1 MNNPTELKRAG
12 NSRASTIIAML
23 REGCQRIPDS
33 AIALLARFSIATI
46 FWQSGQTKVEGLV
59 IDLLAGRMELGWPR
73 LSDSALYLFRE
84 EYRLP
89 LLDPQVAA
97 LVAASAE
104 HLFPVLLLL
113 GLGTRLAASGLLVM
127 TATIQLLVYPD
138 AYATHGVWA
147 VSLLF
152 LLAKGAGRFSLDHGL
167 ARRYGVTAR

>member
-1 MNNPTELKRAG
+1 MNTPTELKRAG
-12 NSRASTIIAML
+12 ISRVFAIIALL
-23 REGCQRIPDS
+23 RDGCQRIPDS
-33 AIALLARFSIATI
+33 AIALLARFSIAAI

-59 IDLLAGRMELGWPR
+59 IDLLSGTVELGWPR

-89 LLDPQVAA
+89 LLDPEVAA

-127 TATIQLLVYPD
+127 TATIQLLVYPN

-147 VSLLF
+147 VALLF

-167 ARRYGVTAR
+167 ARRYGVTAL

>member
-1 MNNPTELKRAG
+1 MNNPTELKRAEI
-12 NSRASTIIAML
+12 SRVFAIIALL
-23 REGCQRIPDS
+23 RDGCQRIPDS
-33 AIALLARFSIATI
+33 AIALLARFSIAAI

-59 IDLLAGRMELGWPR
+59 IDLLSGTVELGWPR

-89 LLDPQVAA
+89 LLDPEVAA

-147 VSLLF
+147 VALLF

>member
-23 REGCQRIPDS
+23 CNACQRIPDS
-33 AIALLARFSIATI
+33 AITLLARFSIAAI

-59 IDLLAGRMELGWPR
+59 IDLLAGRVELGWPR

-104 HLFPVLLLL
+104 HLLPVLLLL

-147 VSLLF
+147 VALLF

>member
-1 MNNPTELKRAG
+1 MNNPTELKLAG
-12 NSRASTIIAML
+12 NSRASAIIAML
-23 REGCQRIPDS
+23 RNACQRIPDS
-33 AIALLARFSIATI
+33 AIALLARFSIAAI

-59 IDLLAGRMELGWPR
+59 IDLFSGRVELGWPR

-89 LLDPQVAA
+89 LLDPEVAA

-147 VSLLF
+147 VALLF
-152 LLAKGAGRFSLDHGL
+152 LLAKGAGLFSLDHGL
-167 ARRYGVTAR
+167 ARLCGSVAP

>member
-23 REGCQRIPDS
+23 CNACQRIPDS
-33 AIALLARFSIATI
+33 AIALLARFSIAAI

-59 IDLLAGRMELGWPR
+59 IDLLAGRLELGWPR

-104 HLFPVLLLL
+104 HLLPVLLLL

-147 VSLLF
+147 VALLF

-167 ARRYGVTAR
+167 ARRYGVTAP

>member
-1 MNNPTELKRAG
+1 
-12 NSRASTIIAML
+12 ML
-23 REGCQRIPDS
+23 RNACQRIPDS

-59 IDLLAGRMELGWPR
+59 IDLLAGRVELGWPR
-73 LSDSALYLFRE
+73 LSDLALYLFRE

-89 LLDPQVAA
+89 LIDPQVAA

-147 VSLLF
+147 VALLF

-167 ARRYGVTAR
+167 VRRYGVTAR

>member
-1 MNNPTELKRAG
+1 MNNPTELKQTG
-12 NSRASTIIAML
+12 NSRVFAIIAML
-23 REGCQRIPDS
+23 RNACQRIPDS
-33 AIALLARFSIATI
+33 AIALLARFSIAAI

-59 IDLLAGRMELGWPR
+59 IDLLAGRVELGWPR
-73 LSDSALYLFRE
+73 LSDSVLYLFRE

-89 LLDPQVAA
+89 LIDPQVAA

-147 VSLLF
+147 VALLF

-167 ARRYGVTAR
+167 ARRYGVTAP

>member
-12 NSRASTIIAML
+12 ISRVFAIFALL
-23 REGCQRIPDS
+23 RDGCQRIPDS
-33 AIALLARFSIATI
+33 AIALLARFSIAAI

-59 IDLLAGRMELGWPR
+59 IDLLSGTVELGWPR

-89 LLDPQVAA
+89 LLDPEVAA

-147 VSLLF
+147 VALLF
-152 LLAKGAGRFSLDHGL
+152 LLTKGAGRFSLDHGL
-167 ARRYGVTAR
+167 ARRCGVVAT

>member
-12 NSRASTIIAML
+12 NIRVFAIIALL
-23 REGCQRIPDS
+23 RNACQRIPDS
-33 AIALLARFSIATI
+33 AIALLARFSIAAI

-59 IDLLAGRMELGWPR
+59 IDLLAGRVELGWPR

-89 LLDPQVAA
+89 LLDPEVAA
-97 LVAASAE
+97 FVAASAE

-147 VSLLF
+147 VALLF

-167 ARRYGVTAR
+167 ARRCGVVAP